1 MIRIATAFSLLL
13 ASGAAAQERP
23 ASFLRL
29 PAPAG
34 IAVLVTPDVGAEAP
48 LVVILPD
55 AIGAD
60 LRAELYVDSLLARGI
75 ATLRV
80 GLGFDQETTTERV
93 EPAASKAAIAPAL
106 GWAVQAGF
114 APHRVALLGFGLGG
128 RAVLAGAEGLPAV
141 ALYPVC
147 SGLHLAGGGPSL
159 ILQGADDAE
168 ACDTLA
174 LPHGVALTLLPDAG
188 HAWDAPGAIWPSAGP
203 VLSDPAGN
211 GLRRA
216 RTDGETT
223 RAAAELVAEWVELHL
238 RPPVRSAAK

>member
-1 MIRIATAFSLLL
+1 MKRIAVAFSLLL

-29 PAPAG
+29 PTPAG
-34 IAVLVTPDVGAEAP
+34 IAALVAPDDSAEAP
-48 LVVILPD
+48 LVIVLPD

-80 GLGFDQETTTERV
+80 GLGFDQETTTDRV
-93 EPAASKAAIAPAL
+93 EPAASPTAIAPAL
-106 GWAVQAGF
+106 DWAMQAGF

-147 SGLHLAGGGPSL
+147 SGLHLADGGPSL

-168 ACDTLA
+168 ACETLA
-174 LPHGVALTLLPDAG
+174 LPPGVTLMLLPNAG
-188 HAWDAPGAIWPSAGP
+188 HAWDAPGAIWPSPGP
-203 VLSDPAGN
+203 VLPDPAGN

-223 RAAAELVAEWVELHL
+223 RAAAELVADWAELHL
-238 RPPVRSAAK
+238 HPQLRSAAR